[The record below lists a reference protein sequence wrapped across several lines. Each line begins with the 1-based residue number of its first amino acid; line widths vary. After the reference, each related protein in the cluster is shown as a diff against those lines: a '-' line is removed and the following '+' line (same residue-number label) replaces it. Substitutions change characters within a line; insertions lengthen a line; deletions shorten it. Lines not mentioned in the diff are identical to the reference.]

1 MMKFEV
7 DRLTDASS
15 TFLDLTRGISAQVV
29 LFGHAISYLG
39 VFNMLQPP
47 SAPYMQN
54 IAVAVFFYLS
64 GYLISYS
71 SIRKSLKPEYSFND
85 YFFERFARIYSAYFP
100 AILFVVLIDALMIS
114 FFSDKY
120 AFLSAFN
127 FKHFF
132 GNVFMLQDF
141 PVYFKKLTSFG
152 SARPFWTLAI
162 EWWFYMAFGW
172 IFLFKP
178 KANLGWVFKGLI
190 LIPLLIV
197 PWHNV
202 FGRGNGLTFVWIA
215 GALSPVVLS
224 ELKKHKFN
232 QKLVS
237 IILAFVLTTI
247 ATVIVL
253 KSGSPKS
260 WKFGLFMSGSFF
272 AWLWHFQTSQ
282 YSVPA
287 YLKKFATF
295 IAGFSF
301 TLYLLH
307 YSLLDILFHAFG
319 AELSPYLLLAIMF
332 FLSNFLS
339 IIVARFTEDK
349 HKEFVG
355 WLKTNISPPIQAF
368 VAKNLKFL

>member
-1 MMKFEV
+1 MKIEA
-7 DRLTDASS
+7 DRLTDSSS

-39 VFNMLQPP
+39 IFNMLQPP
-47 SAPYMQN
+47 RAPYMQN

-71 SIRKSLKPEYSFND
+71 SIRKSANPEYSFND

-100 AILFVVLIDALMIS
+100 AILFVILIDALMIY

-120 AFLSAFN
+120 PYMSAFN
-127 FKHFF
+127 LKHFF
-132 GNVFMLQDF
+132 GNVFMFQDF
-141 PVYFKKLTSFG
+141 PVYFWKLTSLG

-172 IFLFKP
+172 IFLYKP
-178 KANLGWVFKGLI
+178 KANFGLLFKGLI
-190 LIPLLIV
+190 LVPLLIV

-215 GALSPVVLS
+215 GAISPVVLA
-224 ELKKHKFN
+224 EFKKFQFN
-232 QKLVS
+232 QKLAS
-237 IILAFVLTTI
+237 FIAALVLTTI
-247 ATVIVL
+247 ATLIVL

-272 AWLWHFQTSQ
+272 AWLWHFQTTQ
-282 YSVPA
+282 YSVPVLLKRFSA
-287 YLKKFATF
+287 Y

-301 TLYLLH
+301 TLYLVH
-307 YSLLDILFHAFG
+307 YSLLDTLFRVFNVII
-319 AELSPYLLLAIMF
+319 SPYLLLAIMF
-332 FLSNFLS
+332 ILSNLIS
-339 IIVARFTEDK
+339 IVIARFTEDK
-349 HKEFVG
+349 HKVLAG
-355 WLKTNISPPIQAF
+355 WLKTHISPPVQAF